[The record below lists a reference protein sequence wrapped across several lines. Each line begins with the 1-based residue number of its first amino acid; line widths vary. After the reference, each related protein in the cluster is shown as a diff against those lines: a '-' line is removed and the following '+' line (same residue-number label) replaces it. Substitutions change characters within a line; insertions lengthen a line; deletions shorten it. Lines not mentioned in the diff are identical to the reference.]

1 MPEPSAP
8 GNGVARKI
16 VEYRSVI
23 TLGNLLSILAMIV
36 TVTGAVMWW
45 FGDVQSR
52 LATLATKMECA
63 QSALNAMALKMG
75 IELSESDGDAK
86 TSRIH

>member
-1 MPEPSAP
+1 MAEPSTP

-52 LATLATKMECA
+52 LATLETKMEFA
-63 QSALNAMALKMG
+63 QSSLNAMALKMG
-75 IELSESDGDAK
+75 IELSESGADAK
-86 TSRIH
+86 TRRIH